1 MRALRGITVLVLAL
15 VLAAHV
21 LAADFQAGTEAFN
34 RGDYASALKE
44 WRPLAEQRD
53 ANAQYLLGTMY
64 ADGDGVTQDY
74 AEAVKWY
81 RRAAEQG
88 HPIGQHALGYMY
100 LNGQGVPQNYV
111 QGHMWLNLAAAQLGP
126 GLFRNSAVSGRDEVA
141 KLMTPAEVAEAQ
153 RLAKEWKPK

>member
-44 WRPLAEQRD
+44 WRPLAEQVD
-53 ANAQYLLGTMY
+53 ANAQYLLGTKY

-153 RLAKEWKPK
+153 RLAREWKPK